1 MAWKARFLKAES
13 NRKEAVE
20 RESAGKEAVSSEAQ
34 AYARSGFDALSGK
47 SIVYNEWGNKYDLY

>member
-47 SIVYNEWGNKYDLY
+47 SPSR